1 MPTRGW
7 SGEPPASTESA
18 RERLMD
24 AALACLQRFGLEKTV
39 MGDIAVAAGVTKPTI
54 YAYFESRDDLLHSAL
69 ARAGLALGE
78 RLIEHARRFPTP
90 ADQLV
95 EAVLFCLR
103 EIPNEPGLAVTSRS
117 QSDGFGT
124 RVALRPAS
132 LAIARH
138 VLGELF
144 SDRPDLLEDV
154 DEVAEILI
162 RWMLSL
168 LVLDGPVPRAEHELR
183 ALLHRRMIP
192 GLGLGPDES
201 TTRPTGPTHTS
212 N

>member
-7 SGEPPASTESA
+7 SGQPPPSAEQA

-24 AALACLQRFGLEKTV
+24 AAIACLQRYGLEKTG
-39 MGDIAVAAGVTKPTI
+39 MADIASAAGVTKPTL
-54 YAYFESRDDLLHSAL
+54 YGYFASRDDLLHSAL
-69 ARAGLALGE
+69 ARAGRALGE
-78 RLIEHARRFPTP
+78 RLIGHARRYPTP
-90 ADQLV
+90 ADQVV

-103 EIPNEPGLAVTSRS
+103 EIPNEPGLAVSSRS
-117 QSDGFGT
+117 ESDGFGA

-138 VLGELF
+138 VLAELF
-144 SDRPDLLEDV
+144 AGRPDLLADV

-168 LVLDGPVPRAEHELR
+168 LVLDGPAEREEHELR
-183 ALLHRRMIP
+183 ELLHRRMIP
-192 GLGLGPDES
+192 GLGLGEGDGS
-201 TTRPTGPTHTS
+201 AD
-212 N
+212 

>member
-7 SGEPPASTESA
+7 SGQPPANTEQA

-24 AALACLQRFGLEKTV
+24 AAIACLQRYGLEKTA
-39 MGDIAVAAGVTKPTI
+39 MADIASAAGVTKPTV

-69 ARAGLALGE
+69 TRAGRALGE
-78 RLIEHARRFPTP
+78 RLIEHARRFPSP
-90 ADQLV
+90 ADQVV

-103 EIPNEPGLAVTSRS
+103 EIPNEPGLALTSSS

-132 LAIARH
+132 IAIARH

-144 SDRPDLLEDV
+144 SDRAELLDDV
-154 DEVAEILI
+154 DEIAEILI

-168 LVLDGPVPRAEHELR
+168 LVLDGPVPREVDELR

-192 GLGLGPDES
+192 GLGLGPGHS
-201 TTRPTGPTHTS
+201 AAGPTSAS

>member
-1 MPTRGW
+1 MATRGW
-7 SGEPPASTESA
+7 SGQPPTSPEEA

-24 AALACLQRFGLEKTV
+24 AAIACLQRYGLEKTG
-39 MGDIAVAAGVTKPTI
+39 MADIASAAGVTKPTI
-54 YAYFESRDDLLHSAL
+54 YSYFESRDDLLHGAL
-69 ARAGLALGE
+69 GRAGRALGE
-78 RLIEHARRFPTP
+78 RLVAHAQRFPTP
-90 ADQLV
+90 AEQVV

-117 QSDGFGT
+117 QAEGFGA

-138 VLGELF
+138 ALSELF
-144 SDRPDLLEDV
+144 ADRPDLLGDV
-154 DEVAEILI
+154 DELAEILI

-168 LVLDGPVPRAEHELR
+168 LVVDGPIPREEAELR

-192 GLGLGPDES
+192 GLGLGS
-201 TTRPTGPTHTS
+201 RRSAG
-212 N
+212 